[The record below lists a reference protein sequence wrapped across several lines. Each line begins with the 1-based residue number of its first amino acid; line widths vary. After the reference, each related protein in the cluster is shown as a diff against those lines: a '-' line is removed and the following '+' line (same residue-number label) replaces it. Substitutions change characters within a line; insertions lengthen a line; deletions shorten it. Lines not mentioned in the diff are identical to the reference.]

1 MSSSQNKRPKRSC
14 MDAALSKL
22 NYSMRTAKELKKSL
36 LSLDYDP
43 EEVDSVIEEL
53 KDYRYLDDERYAIEF
68 YKKCRRKN
76 WSLQRILRELNEK
89 GIDRGTAQV
98 MLDEFFESDEF
109 QDTGLEED
117 ERAVA
122 LKVGLDMAEKQLAQ
136 GKEINDSFLGR
147 VARRLGSLGYDN
159 STCWF
164 VIGKIRDLR
173 KEDEE

>member
-1 MSSSQNKRPKRSC
+1 MSSSQNKRPKRTC

-22 NYSMRTAKELKKSL
+22 NYSMRTAKELKKAL
-36 LSLDYDP
+36 LDLDYDP
-43 EEVDSVIEEL
+43 EEVESVIEEL

-76 WSLQRILRELNEK
+76 WSMTRILRELNEK
-89 GIDRGTAQV
+89 GIAKSTAQV
-98 MLDEFFESDEF
+98 MLGDFLQSDEF
-109 QDTGLEED
+109 RDTGLEED
-117 ERAVA
+117 ERTVA
-122 LKVGLDMAEKQLAQ
+122 LNVGLDMAEKQLAS

-159 STCWF
+159 GTCWY
-164 VIGKIRDLR
+164 VIGKVRDLR

>member
-1 MSSSQNKRPKRSC
+1 MSSSQNKKQKRTC

-22 NYSMRTAKELKKSL
+22 NYSMRTAHELKKAL
-36 LSLDYDP
+36 LDLEYDP
-43 EEVDSVIEEL
+43 EEVESVIGEL
-53 KDYRYLDDERYAIEF
+53 KEYRYLDDERYAIEF

-76 WSLQRILRELNEK
+76 WSLQRILKALGEK
-89 GIDRGTAQV
+89 GINRSAASA

-117 ERAVA
+117 ERTVA
-122 LKVGLDMAEKQLAQ
+122 LKVGLDMAEKQLNA

-147 VARRLGSLGYDN
+147 VARRLGSLGYDTG
-159 STCWF
+159 TCWY
-164 VIGKIRDLR
+164 VIGKVKDLK